1 MVTFFYMKRLF
12 FLLGLL
18 TVLISNVSAQF
29 SGDGFYRVQ
38 NFGTKRYLYLTDN
51 TGSYDMKRDIG
62 DFGALQL
69 FQGQEKTISD
79 PSSILYIKQYGSQ
92 IDIQGQSIGIYQI
105 VKRYVDLKSITTPP
119 FSGTYTVS
127 ATESGITK
135 YLDDE
140 EINTDIPDGVVGTNR
155 GSPWRNWLIH
165 PVNSATDGY
174 FGISPLFSVSGKYY
188 YPLYAAFPFKV
199 ASSGM
204 RIYTVSKYDLELGY
218 AVLSEITGI
227 VPSCTPVLIECS
239 SSSPSGNRL
248 DLVACEDASLP
259 SKMKGVMFCN
269 YDRRNKS
276 KDAITAYDEASMRVL
291 GITSEGKVGF
301 VKSTQ
306 YLKEIEGSY
315 YLPSNISYM
324 TLPVGSPNELTV
336 IEEAE
341 YEEILANSLY
351 TVTYM
356 IDGEVY
362 KTERVKIGQP
372 LNADNPTREGYNF
385 SGWDGLPETMPA
397 NDITVSGYFTI
408 GTYKLIY
415 VIDGVEYQ
423 TQTYTY
429 GDAITPLGNPTR
441 DGYTFS
447 GWSTIPTVMPGNDVV
462 ITGSYTP
469 LVYTIQYVIDG
480 QLYQEQQVPC
490 GQTIT
495 PPTAPEK
502 YGYHF
507 KEWKGLPSAMTA
519 GDLTVT
525 AVYEPNIYNVIYV
538 VDGTMYKTVE
548 VAFGSAITLIDNPV
562 KEGYKF
568 SGWSQVPKTMPAND
582 ITVTGTF
589 TIGTYKLRYVIN
601 GAGYKEYVYFSRDY
615 KYGQSITAYSNTP
628 SPITGYTFS
637 GWGDIPATMPGHDV
651 NVYGTYKG
659 NPYYVRYYVGGKMV
673 HQQVVACGD
682 SIPAYTYRSNGIV
695 ITNADWQGTKYQVMP
710 AKDVIYTCSQD
721 IVDVINTLSADD
733 KEEDR
738 VMFDLAGRRISAMK
752 SKGIYIVNGK
762 KILKQ

>member
-1 MVTFFYMKRLF
+1 MK
-12 FLLGLL
+12 
-18 TVLISNVSAQF
+18 
-29 SGDGFYRVQ
+29 
-38 NFGTKRYLYLTDN
+38 
-51 TGSYDMKRDIG
+51 
-62 DFGALQL
+62 
-69 FQGQEKTISD
+69 
-79 PSSILYIKQYGSQ
+79 
-92 IDIQGQSIGIYQI
+92 
-105 VKRYVDLKSITTPP
+105 
-119 FSGTYTVS
+119 
-127 ATESGITK
+127 
-135 YLDDE
+135 
-140 EINTDIPDGVVGTNR
+140 
-155 GSPWRNWLIH
+155 
-165 PVNSATDGY
+165 
-174 FGISPLFSVSGKYY
+174 
-188 YPLYAAFPFKV
+188 
-199 ASSGM
+199 
-204 RIYTVSKYDLELGY
+204 IYTVSKYDLELGY

>member
-1 MVTFFYMKRLF
+1 MK
-12 FLLGLL
+12 
-18 TVLISNVSAQF
+18 
-29 SGDGFYRVQ
+29 
-38 NFGTKRYLYLTDN
+38 
-51 TGSYDMKRDIG
+51 
-62 DFGALQL
+62 
-69 FQGQEKTISD
+69 
-79 PSSILYIKQYGSQ
+79 
-92 IDIQGQSIGIYQI
+92 
-105 VKRYVDLKSITTPP
+105 
-119 FSGTYTVS
+119 
-127 ATESGITK
+127 
-135 YLDDE
+135 
-140 EINTDIPDGVVGTNR
+140 
-155 GSPWRNWLIH
+155 
-165 PVNSATDGY
+165 
-174 FGISPLFSVSGKYY
+174 
-188 YPLYAAFPFKV
+188 
-199 ASSGM
+199 
-204 RIYTVSKYDLELGY
+204 IYTVSKYDLELGY

-589 TIGTYKLRYVIN
+589 TIGIYKLRYVIN

>member
-1 MVTFFYMKRLF
+1 M
-12 FLLGLL
+12 
-18 TVLISNVSAQF
+18 LISKVSAQF
-29 SGDGFYRVQ
+29 NGDGFYRVQ
-38 NFGTKRYLYLTDN
+38 NYGTQRYLYLTDN
-51 TGSYDMKRDIG
+51 KGSYDMKRDIG

-92 IDIQGQSIGIYQI
+92 IDIQGQGVGIYQI
-105 VKRYVDLKSITTPP
+105 VNRYVDLKSVTSGA
-119 FSGTYTVS
+119 FVGTYTVS
-127 ATESGITK
+127 ATESGVTK

-140 EINTDIPDGVVGTNR
+140 EISTDIPDGVVGTNR

-174 FGISPLFSVSGKYY
+174 FGISPLFSVNGKYY
-188 YPLYAAFPFKV
+188 YPLYAAFPFKA

-204 RIYTVSKYDLELGY
+204 KIYTVSKYDLELGY
-218 AVLSEITGI
+218 AVLCEITGV

-239 SSSPSGNRL
+239 SSTPSGNRL
-248 DLVACEDASLP
+248 DLVASEDASLA

-269 YDRRNKS
+269 YDRRYKS
-276 KDAITAYDEASMRVL
+276 TDAITAYNEASMRVL
-291 GITSEGKVGF
+291 GVTSEGKVGF

-315 YLPSNISYM
+315 YLPSNTSYLP
-324 TLPVGSPNELTV
+324 LPVDGPNELTV
-336 IEEAE
+336 IAEAE
-341 YEEILANSLY
+341 YDKILANSVF

-362 KTERVKIGQP
+362 KKEQVKVGQP
-372 LNADNPTREGYNF
+372 LKADNPTREGYNF

-408 GTYKLIY
+408 GTYKLVY

-429 GDAITPLGNPTR
+429 GEAITPLANPTR

-447 GWSTIPTVMPGNDVV
+447 GWSTIPTVMPGNDIL

-469 LVYTIQYVIDG
+469 LVYTIQYMIDG
-480 QLYQEQQVPC
+480 ELYQEQQVPC

-495 PPTAPEK
+495 PPTAPER
-502 YGYHF
+502 YGHHF
-507 KEWKGLPSAMTA
+507 KEWEGLPSAMTA
-519 GDLTVT
+519 GNLTVT
-525 AVYEPNIYNVIYV
+525 AVYEPNTYNVIYV
-538 VDGTMYKTVE
+538 VDGTTYKTVG
-548 VAFGSAITLIDNPV
+548 VAFGSAIKLIENPV

-568 SGWSQVPKTMPAND
+568 SGWSQVPATMPAND

-589 TIGTYKLRYVIN
+589 TIGTYTIRYVIN

-615 KYGQSITAYSNTP
+615 KYGQSVTAYSRTP
-628 SPITGYTFS
+628 SAITGYTFS
-637 GWGDIPATMPGHDV
+637 GWGEVPATMPGHDV
-651 NVYGTYKG
+651 NVYGTYTG
-659 NPYYVRYYVGGKMV
+659 NPYYVKYYVGGKLV

-682 SIPAYTYRSNGIV
+682 SIPAYTYRSNGVV

-710 AKDVIYTCSQD
+710 AKDVIYTCPQD
-721 IVDVINTLSADD
+721 IVDGVNTLSADD
-733 KEEDR
+733 KEDGK
-738 VMFDLAGRRISAMK
+738 VLFDLAGRRISSMK
-752 SKGIYIVNGK
+752 TKGVYIVNGK
-762 KILKQ
+762 KILKR

>member
-1 MVTFFYMKRLF
+1 
-12 FLLGLL
+12 
-18 TVLISNVSAQF
+18 
-29 SGDGFYRVQ
+29 
-38 NFGTKRYLYLTDN
+38 
-51 TGSYDMKRDIG
+51 
-62 DFGALQL
+62 
-69 FQGQEKTISD
+69 
-79 PSSILYIKQYGSQ
+79 
-92 IDIQGQSIGIYQI
+92 
-105 VKRYVDLKSITTPP
+105 
-119 FSGTYTVS
+119 
-127 ATESGITK
+127 
-135 YLDDE
+135 
-140 EINTDIPDGVVGTNR
+140 
-155 GSPWRNWLIH
+155 
-165 PVNSATDGY
+165 
-174 FGISPLFSVSGKYY
+174 
-188 YPLYAAFPFKV
+188 
-199 ASSGM
+199 
-204 RIYTVSKYDLELGY
+204 
-218 AVLSEITGI
+218 
-227 VPSCTPVLIECS
+227 
-239 SSSPSGNRL
+239 
-248 DLVACEDASLP
+248 
-259 SKMKGVMFCN
+259 MKGVMFCN

-738 VMFDLAGRRISAMK
+738 EMFDLAGRRISAMK